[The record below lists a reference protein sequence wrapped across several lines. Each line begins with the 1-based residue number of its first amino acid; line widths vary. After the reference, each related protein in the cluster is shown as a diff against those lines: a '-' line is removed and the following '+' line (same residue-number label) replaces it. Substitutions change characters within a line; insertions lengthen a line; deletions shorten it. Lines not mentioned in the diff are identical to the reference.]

1 MKESGKVK
9 IGYRTI
15 KTAIATPLS
24 LAIAQFFGVS
34 NVATAGILTMLCI
47 QPSRKKSVETATH
60 RFLACLLAI
69 LFSVVFFETLGY
81 SAFILTL
88 LLIVFIPSTIFLKIE
103 KGIMTS
109 TVITLNIYTF
119 EKVNTAFI
127 YNQLWLI
134 VIGIGTGLVI
144 NLYMPSLDKKMRA
157 KQHEIEEQFTSI
169 LHELAKFIREES
181 MDWDGKEITILDEL
195 FEEADDLVERDKE
208 NHLLRDKHSYFN
220 YFEMRKEQYLLLQQM
235 MPLVTRLPKK
245 EDIAE
250 DVAKFF
256 EELATAV
263 HPGNTADV
271 FLEELKA
278 LRKKFKQE
286 DLPETLEEFETRSS
300 LFQLLFEIE
309 EYLVL
314 KSKFKKSDIN
324 KRQKKG
330 KTTK

>member
-1 MKESGKVK
+1 ACM
-9 IGYRTI
+9 I
-15 KTAIATPLS
+15 
-24 LAIAQFFGVS
+24 FFFS
-34 NVATAGILTMLCI
+34 
-47 QPSRKKSVETATH
+47 SRRRHTRSK
-60 RFLACLLAI
+60 R
-69 LFSVVFFETLGY
+69 
-81 SAFILTL
+81 
-88 LLIVFIPSTIFLKIE
+88 
-103 KGIMTS
+103 
-109 TVITLNIYTF
+109 
-119 EKVNTAFI
+119 
-127 YNQLWLI
+127 
-134 VIGIGTGLVI
+134 
-144 NLYMPSLDKKMRA
+144 
-157 KQHEIEEQFTSI
+157 
-169 LHELAKFIREES
+169 
-181 MDWDGKEITILDEL
+181 DWSSDVCSSD
-195 FEEADDLVERDKE
+195 
-208 NHLLRDKHSYFN
+208 LLRDKHSYFN

>member
-1 MKESGKVK
+1 MK

-88 LLIVFIPSTIFLKIE
+88 LLIVFIPSTIFLRIE

-169 LHELAKFIREES
+169 LHELARFIRDES

-256 EELATAV
+256 EALATAV

-324 KRQKKG
+324 KTQKKG

>member
-1 MKESGKVK
+1 MK

-88 LLIVFIPSTIFLKIE
+88 LLIIFIPSTIFLKIE

-181 MDWDGKEITILDEL
+181 MDWDGKEITILEEL

-235 MPLVTRLPKK
+235 LPLVTRLPKK

-300 LFQLLFEIE
+300 LFQLLYEIE
-309 EYLVL
+309 EYLEL
-314 KSKFKKSDIN
+314 KSKFKKADV
-324 KRQKKG
+324 KKTQKKG
-330 KTTK
+330 KTSK

>member
-1 MKESGKVK
+1 MK

>member
-1 MKESGKVK
+1 MK

-88 LLIVFIPSTIFLKIE
+88 LLIIFIPSTIFLKIE

-134 VIGIGTGLVI
+134 IIGIGTGLVI

-157 KQHEIEEQFTSI
+157 KQHEIEEQFSSI

-181 MDWDGKEITILDEL
+181 MDWDGKEITILEEL

-235 MPLVTRLPKK
+235 LPLVTRLPKK

-250 DVAKFF
+250 DVAQFF

-263 HPGNTADV
+263 HPGNTAEV
-271 FLEELKA
+271 FLEELRA

-314 KSKFKKSDIN
+314 KSKFKKSDVQKTYK
-324 KRQKKG
+324 KRKAAK
-330 KTTK
+330 